1 MTARCIYCLT
11 PDISYDN
18 KKGDDMT
25 TSKLKTALAA
35 DLRQV
40 WDLVTDVGRY
50 PQWRSDL
57 DRVEVLNR
65 TVFMEYARDG
75 AVTKFTVTRV
85 DPYARWE
92 FDMES
97 SHMTGHWTGVFRQ
110 RGAGTVIDFTEQVTA
125 KKLWMKPFCQAV
137 FETAPDAV
145 CGRPAQGA
153 GKVTQICRSSASM
166 TIWTTAF
173 RRKSYGNTAPF

>member
-1 MTARCIYCLT
+1 MESQKPEKWNLLTARCIYCLT

-18 KKGDDMT
+18 KKGDDMI

-97 SHMTGHWTGVFRQ
+97 SHMTGHWTGMFRQ

-125 KKLWMKPFCQAV
+125 KKLWMKPFVKLYLKRHQ
-137 FETAPDAV
+137 
-145 CGRPAQGA
+145 
-153 GKVTQICRSSASM
+153 TQFA
-166 TIWTTAF
+166 ADL
-173 RRKSYGNTAPF
+173 RKALER